1 MNQTFQR
8 TFSKE
13 PSHTF
18 SSVSGFLSNWNFTK
32 DTGDIEV
39 EMEKGIP
46 LRMHWSFRDSSQS
59 LVRFLP
65 APAGYFRLPGWQ
77 DDSTFPRLKC
87 NILLLSDPTL
97 LADAGLSH
105 TWFEST
111 EFCPNLESSIN
122 SILSRIGEASELLT
136 FGELSSGFAAI
147 KYGAVNNSR
156 IIAIEPSLTRHH
168 LPGWD
173 DYVDSLNPKES
184 DLDCAATVLP
194 ESYSQRLWVFTN
206 RSDSE
211 YKKAML
217 APFLETTPLSIDLN
231 HVSFAVQP
239 SDRLLTNSSLEG
251 IVEELV
257 STDQQNSPSG
267 SGLQVELSN
276 SRTKPSFARARLPR
290 RKMEV
295 LFDENFSFTNRLKSS
310 TVKLRSTKALNH
322 KDLVLLFAL
331 RSTRE
336 KLAPNDVSLGWSP
349 SLGSFF
355 HYVESLAPNQATT
368 VSDLSLPPSVT
379 GFRLRLARWDI
390 LDDQEIEI
398 DLEVGFGFQT
408 TSS

>member
-13 PSHTF
+13 PNHTF
-18 SSVSGFLSNWNFTK
+18 SSVSDFLTNWNFTK

-39 EMEKGIP
+39 EVEKGIP
-46 LRMHWSFRDSSQS
+46 LRVHWSFRDSSQT

-111 EFCPNLESSIN
+111 DFCPNLESSIN
-122 SILSRIGEASELLT
+122 SILSRIGKESELLT

-168 LPGWD
+168 LEGWD
-173 DYVDSLNPKES
+173 DYADSLNPKAS
-184 DLDCAATVLP
+184 DLDCAAKVLP

-206 RSDSE
+206 RSDFE

-217 APFLETTPLSIDLN
+217 APFLETTPLSVDLK
-231 HVSFAVQP
+231 HVSFAAQP
-239 SDRLLTNSSLEG
+239 SDRLLTNSSLER

-257 STDQQNSPSG
+257 SADQQNSPSG

-295 LFDENFSFTNRLKSS
+295 LFDENFSFTTQLKSC
-310 TVKLRSTKALNH
+310 TVKLRSAKALNH
-322 KDLVLLFAL
+322 KDLVLLFDL
-331 RSTRE
+331 HSTRE

-355 HYVESLAPNQATT
+355 HYVESLAPNQATA

-390 LDDQEIEI
+390 SDDQEIEI
-398 DLEVGFGFQT
+398 DLEAGFGFQT

>member
-8 TFSKE
+8 TFSTE
-13 PSHTF
+13 PSHNF
-18 SSVSGFLSNWNFTK
+18 SSVSDFLSNWNFAK

-39 EMEKGIP
+39 EMENGIP
-46 LRMHWSFRDSSQS
+46 LRMRWSFRDSSQT

-65 APAGYFRLPGWQ
+65 APAGYFKLPGWQ

-87 NILLLSDPTL
+87 NVLLLSDPTL

-122 SILSRIGEASELLT
+122 SILSRIGEESELLT
-136 FGELSSGFAAI
+136 LGELSSGFAAI
-147 KYGAVNNSR
+147 RYGAFNNSR
-156 IIAIEPSLTRHH
+156 IIAIEPSLTRHQ
-168 LPGWD
+168 LQGWD

-184 DLDCAATVLP
+184 VLDCAAAVLP
-194 ESYSQRLWVFTN
+194 ENYSQRLWVFTN
-206 RSDSE
+206 RSDFE

-217 APFLETTPLSIDLN
+217 APFLETTPLSVDLK

-239 SDRLLTNSSLEG
+239 SDRLLTNSSLER

-257 STDQQNSPSG
+257 FADQQDSPSG
-267 SGLQVELSN
+267 SALQVELSN

-295 LFDENFSFTNRLKSS
+295 LFDENFSFTNQLKSC
-310 TVKLRSTKALNH
+310 TVKLRSTKVLNH
-322 KDLVLLFAL
+322 KDLVLLFDL
-331 RSTRE
+331 HSTHE
-336 KLAPNDVSLGWSP
+336 KLEPNDVSLGWSP

-355 HYVESLAPNQATT
+355 HYVESLAPNQATA

-390 LDDQEIEI
+390 SDDQEIEI
-398 DLEVGFGFQT
+398 DLEAGFNFQT
-408 TSS
+408 TPS

>member
-1 MNQTFQR
+1 MNQNFKR

-18 SSVSGFLSNWNFTK
+18 SSVSDFLSNWNFTK

-39 EMEKGIP
+39 EMENGIP
-46 LRMHWSFRDSSQS
+46 LRVHWSFRNSSQT

-65 APAGYFRLPGWQ
+65 APAGFFRLPGWQ

-122 SILSRIGEASELLT
+122 SILSRIGEESELLT

-156 IIAIEPSLTRHH
+156 IIAIEPCLTRHH
-168 LPGWD
+168 LQGWD

-206 RSDSE
+206 RSDFE

-217 APFLETTPLSIDLN
+217 APFLETTPLSVDLK

-239 SDRLLTNSSLEG
+239 SDRLLTNSSLER

-257 STDQQNSPSG
+257 SADQQNSPSG

-295 LFDENFSFTNRLKSS
+295 LFDENFSFTNQLKSS

-322 KDLVLLFAL
+322 KDLVLLFDL
-331 RSTRE
+331 HSTRE

-355 HYVESLAPNQATT
+355 HYVESLAPNQATA

-390 LDDQEIEI
+390 SDDQEIEI
-398 DLEVGFGFQT
+398 DLEAGFEFQT

>member
-18 SSVSGFLSNWNFTK
+18 SSVSDFLSNWNFTK

-46 LRMHWSFRDSSQS
+46 LRVHWSFRDSSQT

-65 APAGYFRLPGWQ
+65 APAGHFRLPGWQ

-122 SILSRIGEASELLT
+122 SILSRIGEESELLT

-168 LPGWD
+168 LQGWD

-206 RSDSE
+206 RSDFE

-217 APFLETTPLSIDLN
+217 APFLETTPLSVDLK

-239 SDRLLTNSSLEG
+239 SDRLLTNSSLER

-257 STDQQNSPSG
+257 SADQQNSPSG
-267 SGLQVELSN
+267 SGLLVELSK

-295 LFDENFSFTNRLKSS
+295 LFDESFSFTNQLKSC

-322 KDLVLLFAL
+322 KDLVLLFDL
-331 RSTRE
+331 HSTHE
-336 KLAPNDVSLGWSP
+336 KLAPHDVSLGWSP

-355 HYVESLAPNQATT
+355 HYVESLAPNQATA

-390 LDDQEIEI
+390 PDDQEIEI
-398 DLEVGFGFQT
+398 DLEAGFGFQT

>member
-8 TFSKE
+8 TFSTE
-13 PSHTF
+13 PSHNF
-18 SSVSGFLSNWNFTK
+18 SSVSDFLSNWNFAK

-39 EMEKGIP
+39 EMENGIP
-46 LRMHWSFRDSSQS
+46 LRMRWSFRDSSQT

-65 APAGYFRLPGWQ
+65 APAGYFKLPGWQ

-87 NILLLSDPTL
+87 NVLLLSDPTL

-122 SILSRIGEASELLT
+122 SILSRIGEESELLT

-147 KYGAVNNSR
+147 RYGAFNNSR
-156 IIAIEPSLTRHH
+156 IIAIEPSLTRHQ
-168 LPGWD
+168 LQGWD

-184 DLDCAATVLP
+184 DLDCAAAVLP

-206 RSDSE
+206 RSDFE

-217 APFLETTPLSIDLN
+217 APFLETTPLSVDLK

-239 SDRLLTNSSLEG
+239 SDRLLSNSSLER
-251 IVEELV
+251 IVKELV
-257 STDQQNSPSG
+257 FADQQDSPSG
-267 SGLQVELSN
+267 SALQVELSN

-295 LFDENFSFTNRLKSS
+295 LFDENFSFSNQPKSC
-310 TVKLRSTKALNH
+310 TVKLRSTKALNQ
-322 KDLVLLFAL
+322 KDLVLLFDL
-331 RSTRE
+331 HSTHE
-336 KLAPNDVSLGWSP
+336 KLEPNDVSLGWSP

-355 HYVESLAPNQATT
+355 HYVESLAPNQATA

-390 LDDQEIEI
+390 SDDQEIEI
-398 DLEVGFGFQT
+398 DLEAGFRFQT
-408 TSS
+408 TPS

>member
-18 SSVSGFLSNWNFTK
+18 SSVSDFLSNWNFTK

-39 EMEKGIP
+39 EMENGIP
-46 LRMHWSFRDSSQS
+46 LRMRWSFRDSSQT

-65 APAGYFRLPGWQ
+65 APAGYFKLPGWQ

-122 SILSRIGEASELLT
+122 SILSRIGEECELLT

-147 KYGAVNNSR
+147 RYGAFNNSR
-156 IIAIEPSLTRHH
+156 IIAIEPSLTRHQ
-168 LPGWD
+168 LQGWD

-184 DLDCAATVLP
+184 DLDCAAAVLP

-206 RSDSE
+206 RSDFE

-217 APFLETTPLSIDLN
+217 APFLETTPLSVDLK

-239 SDRLLTNSSLEG
+239 SDRLLTNSSLER
-251 IVEELV
+251 IVKELV
-257 STDQQNSPSG
+257 FADQQDSPSG
-267 SGLQVELSN
+267 SALQVELSN

-295 LFDENFSFTNRLKSS
+295 LFDENFSFINQLKSC
-310 TVKLRSTKALNH
+310 TVKLRSTKALNQ
-322 KDLVLLFAL
+322 KDLVLLFDL
-331 RSTRE
+331 HSTHE
-336 KLAPNDVSLGWSP
+336 KLEPNDVSLGWSP

-355 HYVESLAPNQATT
+355 HYVESLAPNQATA

-390 LDDQEIEI
+390 SDDQEIEI
-398 DLEVGFGFQT
+398 DLEAGFRFQT

>member
-1 MNQTFQR
+1 M
-8 TFSKE
+8 
-13 PSHTF
+13 
-18 SSVSGFLSNWNFTK
+18 
-32 DTGDIEV
+32 
-39 EMEKGIP
+39 EMENGIP
-46 LRMHWSFRDSSQS
+46 LRMRWSFRDSSQT

-65 APAGYFRLPGWQ
+65 APAGYFKLPGWQ

-87 NILLLSDPTL
+87 NVLLLSDPTL

-122 SILSRIGEASELLT
+122 SILSRIGEESELLT

-147 KYGAVNNSR
+147 RYGAFNNSR
-156 IIAIEPSLTRHH
+156 IIAIEPSLTRHQ
-168 LPGWD
+168 LQGWD

-184 DLDCAATVLP
+184 DLDCAAAVLP

-206 RSDSE
+206 RSDFE

-217 APFLETTPLSIDLN
+217 APFLETTPLSVDLK

-239 SDRLLTNSSLEG
+239 SDRLLTNSSLER
-251 IVEELV
+251 IVKELV
-257 STDQQNSPSG
+257 FADQQDSPSG
-267 SGLQVELSN
+267 SALQVELSN

-295 LFDENFSFTNRLKSS
+295 LFDENFSFINQLKSC
-310 TVKLRSTKALNH
+310 TVKLRSTKALNQ
-322 KDLVLLFAL
+322 KDLVLFFDLH
-331 RSTRE
+331 STHE
-336 KLAPNDVSLGWSP
+336 KLEPNDVSLGWSP

-355 HYVESLAPNQATT
+355 HYVENLAPNQATA

-390 LDDQEIEI
+390 SDDQEIEI
-398 DLEVGFGFQT
+398 DLEAGFRFQT
-408 TSS
+408 TPS

>member
-217 APFLETTPLSIDLN
+217 APFLETTPLSIDLK

-322 KDLVLLFAL
+322 KDLVLLFDL

>member
-39 EMEKGIP
+39 EMGKGIP

-184 DLDCAATVLP
+184 DLDCAAAVLP

-206 RSDSE
+206 RSDFE

-217 APFLETTPLSIDLN
+217 APFLETTPLSVDLK

-239 SDRLLTNSSLEG
+239 SDRLLTNSSLER

-257 STDQQNSPSG
+257 SADQQNSPSG

-295 LFDENFSFTNRLKSS
+295 LFDENFSFINQLKSC
-310 TVKLRSTKALNH
+310 TVKLRSTKALNQ
-322 KDLVLLFAL
+322 KDLVLFFDLH
-331 RSTRE
+331 STHE
-336 KLAPNDVSLGWSP
+336 KLEPNDVSLGWSP

-355 HYVESLAPNQATT
+355 HYVESLDPNQATA

-390 LDDQEIEI
+390 SDDQEIEI
-398 DLEVGFGFQT
+398 DLEASFEFQT

>member
-8 TFSKE
+8 TFSTE
-13 PSHTF
+13 PSHNF
-18 SSVSGFLSNWNFTK
+18 SSVSDFLSNWNFAK

-39 EMEKGIP
+39 EMENGIP
-46 LRMHWSFRDSSQS
+46 LRMRWSFRDSSQT

-65 APAGYFRLPGWQ
+65 APAGYFKLPGWQ

-87 NILLLSDPTL
+87 NVLLLSDPTL

-122 SILSRIGEASELLT
+122 SILSRIGEESELLT

-147 KYGAVNNSR
+147 RYGAFNNSR
-156 IIAIEPSLTRHH
+156 IIAIEPSLTRHQ
-168 LPGWD
+168 LQGWD

-184 DLDCAATVLP
+184 VLDCAAAVLP

-206 RSDSE
+206 RSDFE

-217 APFLETTPLSIDLN
+217 APFLETTPLSVDLK

-239 SDRLLTNSSLEG
+239 SDRLLTNSSLER

-257 STDQQNSPSG
+257 FADQQDSPSG
-267 SGLQVELSN
+267 SALQVELSN

-295 LFDENFSFTNRLKSS
+295 LFDENFSFTNQLKSC
-310 TVKLRSTKALNH
+310 TVKLRSTKVLNH
-322 KDLVLLFAL
+322 KDLVLLFDL
-331 RSTRE
+331 HSTHE
-336 KLAPNDVSLGWSP
+336 KLEPNDVSLGWSP

-355 HYVESLAPNQATT
+355 HYVESLAPNQATA

-390 LDDQEIEI
+390 SDDQEIEI
-398 DLEVGFGFQT
+398 DLEAGFRFQT
-408 TSS
+408 TPS

>member
-8 TFSKE
+8 TFSTE
-13 PSHTF
+13 PSHNF
-18 SSVSGFLSNWNFTK
+18 SSVSDFLSNWNFAK

-39 EMEKGIP
+39 EMENGIP
-46 LRMHWSFRDSSQS
+46 LRMRWSFRDSSQT

-65 APAGYFRLPGWQ
+65 APAGYFKLPGWQ

-87 NILLLSDPTL
+87 NVLLLSDPTL

-122 SILSRIGEASELLT
+122 SILSRIGEESELLT

-184 DLDCAATVLP
+184 DLDCAAAVLP

-206 RSDSE
+206 RSDFE

-217 APFLETTPLSIDLN
+217 APFLETTPLSVDLK

-239 SDRLLTNSSLEG
+239 SDRLLTNSSLER

-257 STDQQNSPSG
+257 SADQQNSPSG

-295 LFDENFSFTNRLKSS
+295 LFDENFSFINQLKSC
-310 TVKLRSTKALNH
+310 TVKLRSTKALNQ
-322 KDLVLLFAL
+322 KDLVLFFDLH
-331 RSTRE
+331 STHE
-336 KLAPNDVSLGWSP
+336 KLEPNDVSLGWSP

-355 HYVESLAPNQATT
+355 HYVESLDPNQATA

-390 LDDQEIEI
+390 SDDQEIEI
-398 DLEVGFGFQT
+398 DLEASFEFQT

>member
-18 SSVSGFLSNWNFTK
+18 SSVSDFLSNWNFTK
-32 DTGDIEV
+32 NTGDIEV
-39 EMEKGIP
+39 EMENGIP
-46 LRMHWSFRDSSQS
+46 LRVHWSFRDSSQT

-65 APAGYFRLPGWQ
+65 APAGFFRLPGWQ

-122 SILSRIGEASELLT
+122 SILSRIGEESELLT
-136 FGELSSGFAAI
+136 FGEISSGFAAI

-156 IIAIEPSLTRHH
+156 IIAIEPCLTRHH
-168 LPGWD
+168 LQGWD

-206 RSDSE
+206 RSDFE

-217 APFLETTPLSIDLN
+217 APFLETTPLSVDLK

-239 SDRLLTNSSLEG
+239 SDRLLTNSSLER

-257 STDQQNSPSG
+257 SGDQQNSPSG

-295 LFDENFSFTNRLKSS
+295 LFDEYFSFTNQLISCS
-310 TVKLRSTKALNH
+310 VKLRSTKALNH
-322 KDLVLLFAL
+322 KDLVLLFDFH
-331 RSTRE
+331 STRE

-355 HYVESLAPNQATT
+355 HYVESLAPNQATA

-390 LDDQEIEI
+390 PDDQEIEI
-398 DLEVGFGFQT
+398 DLEAGFEFQT

>member
-8 TFSKE
+8 TFSTE
-13 PSHTF
+13 PSHNF
-18 SSVSGFLSNWNFTK
+18 SSVSDFLSNWNFAK

-39 EMEKGIP
+39 EMENGIP
-46 LRMHWSFRDSSQS
+46 LRMRWSFRDSSQT

-65 APAGYFRLPGWQ
+65 APAGYFKLPGWQ

-87 NILLLSDPTL
+87 NVLLLSDPTL

-122 SILSRIGEASELLT
+122 SILSRIGEESELLT

-147 KYGAVNNSR
+147 RYGAFNNSR
-156 IIAIEPSLTRHH
+156 IIAIEPSLTRHQ
-168 LPGWD
+168 LQGWD

-184 DLDCAATVLP
+184 DLDCAAAVLP

-206 RSDSE
+206 RSDFE

-217 APFLETTPLSIDLN
+217 APFLETTPLSVDLK

-239 SDRLLTNSSLEG
+239 SDRLLTNSSLER
-251 IVEELV
+251 IVKELV
-257 STDQQNSPSG
+257 FADQQDSPSG
-267 SGLQVELSN
+267 SALQVELSN

-295 LFDENFSFTNRLKSS
+295 LFDENFSFINQLKSC
-310 TVKLRSTKALNH
+310 TVKLRSTKALNQ
-322 KDLVLLFAL
+322 KDLVLLFDL
-331 RSTRE
+331 HSTHE
-336 KLAPNDVSLGWSP
+336 KLEPNDVSLGWSP

-355 HYVESLAPNQATT
+355 HYVESLAPNQATA

-390 LDDQEIEI
+390 SDDQEIEI
-398 DLEVGFGFQT
+398 DLEAGFRFQT
-408 TSS
+408 TPS

>member
-8 TFSKE
+8 TFSTE
-13 PSHTF
+13 PSHNF
-18 SSVSGFLSNWNFTK
+18 SSVSDFLSNWNFAK

-39 EMEKGIP
+39 EMENGIP
-46 LRMHWSFRDSSQS
+46 LRMRWSFRDSSQT

-65 APAGYFRLPGWQ
+65 APAGYFKLPGWQ

-87 NILLLSDPTL
+87 NVLLLSDPTL

-122 SILSRIGEASELLT
+122 SILSRIGEESELLT

-147 KYGAVNNSR
+147 RYGAFNNSR
-156 IIAIEPSLTRHH
+156 IIAIEPSLTRHQ
-168 LPGWD
+168 LQGWD

-184 DLDCAATVLP
+184 DLDCAAAVLP

-206 RSDSE
+206 RSDFE

-217 APFLETTPLSIDLN
+217 APFLETTPLSVDLK

-239 SDRLLTNSSLEG
+239 SDRLLSNSSLER
-251 IVEELV
+251 IVKELV
-257 STDQQNSPSG
+257 FADQQDSPSG
-267 SGLQVELSN
+267 SALQVELSN

-295 LFDENFSFTNRLKSS
+295 LFDENFSFINQLKSC
-310 TVKLRSTKALNH
+310 TVKLRSTKALNQ
-322 KDLVLLFAL
+322 KDLVLLFDL
-331 RSTRE
+331 HSTHE
-336 KLAPNDVSLGWSP
+336 KLEPNDVSLGWSP

-355 HYVESLAPNQATT
+355 HYVESLAPNQATA

-390 LDDQEIEI
+390 SDDQEIEI
-398 DLEVGFGFQT
+398 DLEAGFRFQT
-408 TSS
+408 TPS

>member
-8 TFSKE
+8 TFSTE
-13 PSHTF
+13 PSHNF
-18 SSVSGFLSNWNFTK
+18 SSVSDFLSNWNFAK

-39 EMEKGIP
+39 EMENGIP
-46 LRMHWSFRDSSQS
+46 LRMRWSFRDSSQT

-65 APAGYFRLPGWQ
+65 APAGYFKLPGWQ

-87 NILLLSDPTL
+87 NVLLLSDPTL

-111 EFCPNLESSIN
+111 EFCPNLESSIS
-122 SILSRIGEASELLT
+122 SILSRIGEESELLT

-147 KYGAVNNSR
+147 RYGAFNNSR
-156 IIAIEPSLTRHH
+156 IIAIEPSLTRHQ
-168 LPGWD
+168 LQGWD

-184 DLDCAATVLP
+184 DLDCAAAVLP

-206 RSDSE
+206 RSDFE

-217 APFLETTPLSIDLN
+217 APFLETTPLSVDLK

-239 SDRLLTNSSLEG
+239 SDRLLTNSSLER
-251 IVEELV
+251 IVKELV
-257 STDQQNSPSG
+257 FADQQDSPSG
-267 SGLQVELSN
+267 SALQVELSN

-295 LFDENFSFTNRLKSS
+295 LFDENFSFINQLKSC
-310 TVKLRSTKALNH
+310 TVKLRSTKALNQ
-322 KDLVLLFAL
+322 KDLVLFFDLH
-331 RSTRE
+331 STHE
-336 KLAPNDVSLGWSP
+336 KLEPNDVSLGWSP

-355 HYVESLAPNQATT
+355 HYVENLAPNQATA

-390 LDDQEIEI
+390 SDDQEIEI
-398 DLEVGFGFQT
+398 DLEAGFRFQT
-408 TSS
+408 TPS

>member
-1 MNQTFQR
+1 M
-8 TFSKE
+8 
-13 PSHTF
+13 
-18 SSVSGFLSNWNFTK
+18 
-32 DTGDIEV
+32 

-46 LRMHWSFRDSSQS
+46 LRVHWSFRDSSET
-59 LVRFLP
+59 LIRFLP

-87 NILLLSDPTL
+87 NILLISDPNL

-111 EFCPNLESSIN
+111 EFCPNLKSSIN
-122 SILSRIGEASELLT
+122 SILSRIGEESEVLT

-147 KYGAVNNSR
+147 RYGAVNNSR

-168 LPGWD
+168 LQGWD

-184 DLDCAATVLP
+184 DLDCAAAVLP

-206 RSDSE
+206 RSDFE

-217 APFLETTPLSIDLN
+217 APFLETTPLSVDLK
-231 HVSFAVQP
+231 HVSFTVQP
-239 SDRLLTNSSLEG
+239 SDRLLTNSSLER
-251 IVEELV
+251 IVEELIFA
-257 STDQQNSPSG
+257 DQQNSPSG
-267 SGLQVELSN
+267 NGLQVELSS

-295 LFDENFSFTNRLKSS
+295 LFDESFSFTNQLKSC

-322 KDLVLLFAL
+322 KDLVLLFDL
-331 RSTRE
+331 HSTHE
-336 KLAPNDVSLGWSP
+336 KLAPHDVSLGWSP

-355 HYVESLAPNQATT
+355 HYVESLAPNQTT
-368 VSDLSLPPSVT
+368 AVSDLSLPPSVT

-390 LDDQEIEI
+390 SDDQETEI
-398 DLEVGFGFQT
+398 DLEAGLGFQT

>member
-322 KDLVLLFAL
+322 KDLVLLFDL

>member
-8 TFSKE
+8 TFSTE
-13 PSHTF
+13 PSHNF
-18 SSVSGFLSNWNFTK
+18 SSVSDFLSNWNFAK

-39 EMEKGIP
+39 EMENGIP
-46 LRMHWSFRDSSQS
+46 LRMRWSFRDSSQT

-65 APAGYFRLPGWQ
+65 APAGYFKLPGWQ

-87 NILLLSDPTL
+87 NVLLLSDPTL

-122 SILSRIGEASELLT
+122 SILSRIGEESELLT

-147 KYGAVNNSR
+147 RYGAFNNSR
-156 IIAIEPSLTRHH
+156 IIAIEPSLTRHQ
-168 LPGWD
+168 LQGWD

-184 DLDCAATVLP
+184 DLDCAAAVLP

-206 RSDSE
+206 RSDFE

-217 APFLETTPLSIDLN
+217 APFLETTPLSVDLK

-239 SDRLLTNSSLEG
+239 SDRLLTNSSLER
-251 IVEELV
+251 IVKELV
-257 STDQQNSPSG
+257 FADQQDSPSG
-267 SGLQVELSN
+267 SALQVELSN

-295 LFDENFSFTNRLKSS
+295 LFDENFSFINQLKSC
-310 TVKLRSTKALNH
+310 TVKLRSTKALNQ
-322 KDLVLLFAL
+322 KDLVLFFDLH
-331 RSTRE
+331 STHE
-336 KLAPNDVSLGWSP
+336 KLEPNDVSLGWSP

-355 HYVESLAPNQATT
+355 HYVENLAPNQATA

-390 LDDQEIEI
+390 SDDQEIEI
-398 DLEVGFGFQT
+398 DLEAGFRFQT
-408 TSS
+408 TPS